1 MSDCVATIISR
12 ETNWLK
18 WKENK
23 AQSFEKP
30 LSEFVTSKKKRD
42 QKHMNKLLG
51 THPILIQAGSKDVN
65 YAKRGAKMR
74 KYIKAPKEQ
83 INLDAPSVKGNV
95 NNRIYPSMNI
105 LIKGIEEPCLADLL
119 NPVLI
124 DIDPD

>member
-1 MSDCVATIISR
+1 MEGDQSLKQEPKKLIGKRLVSMSDCVATIISR

-74 KYIKAPKEQ
+74 KYIKAPKE
-83 INLDAPSVKGNV
+83 
-95 NNRIYPSMNI
+95 
-105 LIKGIEEPCLADLL
+105 
-119 NPVLI
+119 
-124 DIDPD
+124 